1 MLDHVSSKWG
11 VLILVALSKG
21 PHRWS
26 ELRRRAEGISEK
38 MLAQTLKTLEG
49 DGFIRRDAQ
58 PVIPPRVDYSLTD
71 RGQELVALL
80 LPLVTWIA
88 GHAAEIVAPRRP
100 ERSPSAG
107 CRNERIGAVT
117 DLDLDVRWYSGTQ
130 SRTSER
136 RCPDP
141 GPPGRAEHTVILRQS
156 IADNYEAP
164 FLYLLFGE
172 DRALLL
178 DTGATADATRFPL
191 RETVDALIDGVARG
205 PSPPGYGLIVAHS
218 HAHGDH
224 VAGGRTVRRPPQHP
238 GGGPHCRRRRR
249 IFRHRRTGRAGRRSS
264 TSADG

>member
-1 MLDHVSSKWG
+1 MKVSTQASPEVSPGPDAALLTADGIFTAGCPSRTVLDHVSSKWG

-88 GHAAEIVAPRRP
+88 GNAAEIVAPRRP

-107 CRNERIGAVT
+107 MPE
-117 DLDLDVRWYSGTQ
+117 
-130 SRTSER
+130 
-136 RCPDP
+136 
-141 GPPGRAEHTVILRQS
+141 
-156 IADNYEAP
+156 
-164 FLYLLFGE
+164 
-172 DRALLL
+172 
-178 DTGATADATRFPL
+178 
-191 RETVDALIDGVARG
+191 
-205 PSPPGYGLIVAHS
+205 
-218 HAHGDH
+218 
-224 VAGGRTVRRPPQHP
+224 
-238 GGGPHCRRRRR
+238 
-249 IFRHRRTGRAGRRSS
+249 
-264 TSADG
+264 